1 MSPADASGA
10 GQAIEAK
17 PPSKTKP
24 KPTKA
29 KDKSPSKPPKA
40 EAKQPPK
47 PKPTPAAGD
56 PRRLAIDALVRI
68 DTSGAY
74 ANLLVPS
81 LLADS
86 GLSTRDRAFVTEL
99 VYGTT
104 RLRRRID
111 HVVDRFLK
119 HDPPPAARAALR
131 IGAHQMLHLATPP
144 HAAVSATVS
153 AAPKRHRGLVN
164 AVLRK
169 VAALAD
175 NADDPDKASQAD
187 KADDP
192 DDLDKA
198 DGPARIEYPS
208 AAVELSCPD
217 WMLERLS
224 ADLGPA
230 PARAAMEAM
239 NRPATV
245 HRRDDGY
252 VQDRSSGLVADAVP
266 AGPGDL
272 VLDLCAAPGGKA
284 TALAGRGARVI
295 ACDLRRGRAGLITA
309 NRDRL
314 GLDGLHVVNGDAA
327 QPPFRPGTFD
337 AVLVDAPC
345 SGLGVLRRRPDARW
359 RIAEHQIAELA
370 KLQGRILA
378 AAAALVRPGG
388 HLVYSVCTLTR
399 AEAIG
404 PLSSLPDGFTA
415 LDSPGGPWQHL
426 DQAAWLL
433 LPDEH
438 HDGAAIARW
447 QRCGPASA

>member
-10 GQAIEAK
+10 GRAIEAKLPSKPKTKPPKAKPPSKPKTKPPKTK
-17 PPSKTKP
+17 PPSKTKT
-24 KPTKA
+24 KPV
-29 KDKSPSKPPKA
+29 
-40 EAKQPPK
+40 
-47 PKPTPAAGD
+47 AGD

-86 GLSTRDRAFVTEL
+86 GLSARDRAFVTEL

-111 HVVDRFLK
+111 HVVDCFLTRE
-119 HDPPPAARAALR
+119 PPPATRAALR
-131 IGAHQMLHLATPP
+131 IGAHQLLHLATPR

-169 VAALAD
+169 VAALAG
-175 NADDPDKASQAD
+175 DPDKAGLAGDSGAANGPAGPAD
-187 KADDP
+187 T
-192 DDLDKA
+192 
-198 DGPARIEYPS
+198 ARIEYPS

-217 WMLERLS
+217 WMLDRLS
-224 ADLGPA
+224 ADIGA
-230 PARAAMEAM
+230 GPARAALEAM
-239 NRPATV
+239 NLPATV
-245 HRRDDGY
+245 QRRDDGY
-252 VQDRSSGLVADAVP
+252 VQDSSSGLVADAVP

-284 TALAGRGARVI
+284 TALASRGARVV
-295 ACDLRRGRAGLITA
+295 ACDLHLGRAGLITA

-314 GLDGLHVVNGDAA
+314 GLDGLHVVNADAR

-359 RIAEHQIAELA
+359 RIAEHQIDALA
-370 KLQGRILA
+370 QLQGRILA

-399 AEAIG
+399 AEAVG
-404 PLSSLPDGFTA
+404 PLSSVPAGFTA

-438 HDGAAIARW
+438 HDGAAVARW
-447 QRCGPASA
+447 QRCGPAAA